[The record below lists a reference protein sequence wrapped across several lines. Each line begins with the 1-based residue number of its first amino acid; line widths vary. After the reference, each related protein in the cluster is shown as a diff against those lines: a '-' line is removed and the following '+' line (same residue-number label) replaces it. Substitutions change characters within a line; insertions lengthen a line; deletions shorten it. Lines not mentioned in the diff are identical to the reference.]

1 MASGAL
7 YRKAR
12 TGAALLSLDG
22 GGVKGI
28 SSLMILQRIMDRVR
42 EIENKERSFTDAA
55 ERLPRD
61 YFDLAGGTSTGG
73 LAALM
78 MFRLGMSTSQ
88 TIDQYKTL
96 ASKVFAPTIAGFEI
110 HKLPLG
116 YSLGNLWL
124 WAKRLIKG
132 ASFSADRLEDA
143 IDTVLQLPELGPFRG
158 SGSDLLYDP
167 TKPSG
172 MMLMCATVAEKGE
185 TVLFRSYKLPDD
197 SQPQSETAKKID
209 HSKITIKQACR
220 ATSAA
225 PTYLPEMWIGDI
237 SFWDGGLL
245 NNNPVDQVWDA
256 RYDLPHARRHCV
268 VSIGTSYF
276 PEAISKQT
284 SSNHDNDSTSSSGG
298 IANLIQTAIRTVT
311 FATNTE
317 AKHWDFMG
325 NNIRRNARLP
335 AAAAAAGAGHDHHT
349 RYFRY
354 NARASK
360 QVNLDDYQSMHV
372 LVRDTDTYLAYFDRN
387 LNADGKPMNAAELDM
402 HINECARQLA
412 KTVPLEE

>member
-1 MASGAL
+1 ME
-7 YRKAR
+7 
-12 TGAALLSLDG
+12 
-22 GGVKGI
+22 
-28 SSLMILQRIMDRVR
+28 RVR
-42 EIENKERSFTDAA
+42 DIENKERGFVDMT
-55 ERLPRD
+55 ERLPKD

-78 MFRLGMSTSQ
+78 MFRLGMNASQ
-88 TIDQYKTL
+88 AIEQYKNL
-96 ASKVFAPTIAGFEI
+96 ASKVFAPTIAGYEI

-124 WAKRLIKG
+124 WIKRLIKG
-132 ASFSADRLEDA
+132 ASFSANRLESA
-143 IDTVLQLPELGPFRG
+143 IDTVLQLPELGLFRG
-158 SGSDLLYDP
+158 TGSDLLCDP
-167 TKPSG
+167 AKPSG

-185 TVLFRSYKLPDD
+185 TVLFRSYELPAD
-197 SQPQSETAKKID
+197 SRPQSETARKIRHD
-209 HSKITIKQACR
+209 QITLKQACR

-237 SFWDGGLL
+237 GFWDGGLL

-256 RYDLPHARRHCV
+256 RYDLPDARTAVDATTGAVTYIEPTVTCV

-276 PEAISKQT
+276 PQLMEKAAPGEGRGGVGSLIS
-284 SSNHDNDSTSSSGG
+284 
-298 IANLIQTAIRTVT
+298 TAIRAAA

-335 AAAAAAGAGHDHHT
+335 DAEQHT

-354 NARASK
+354 NAHASK
-360 QVNLDDYQSMHV
+360 QIDLDDYQAIGS
-372 LVRDTDTYLAYFDRN
+372 LVKDTETYLDRFDRN
-387 LNADGKPMNAAELDM
+387 LNADGKPMAAAELDM

-412 KTVPLEE
+412 KTTLEENTTAATAAATAATIAVLPEPIARA